1 MSIQCD
7 RQIEAFQL
15 DGNIIEPFVHGSVRK
30 IEEIDHPVVSYGLS
44 SYGYDVRLSPN
55 DFRIYDVSR
64 GGVVD
69 PKHFEGESL
78 RPLPLITYKADA
90 YFVLP
95 PQTYALG
102 VTLERISMPHDL
114 SAIAIGKST
123 YARCGLIM
131 NCTPIEAGWRGHITL
146 EMFNSSN
153 SPLKVY
159 ANEGIVQLL
168 FFRGNRCAVSYAD
181 RAGKYQNQGHEVTVP
196 RI

>member
-1 MSIQCD
+1 MIQCD
-7 RQIEAFQL
+7 RQIRQHAMAG
-15 DGNIIEPFVHGSVRK
+15 DIINPFCASSVRK
-30 IEEIDHPVVSYGLS
+30 TEVTGHPVISYGLS

-55 DFRIYDVSR
+55 DFRIYDTYS

-69 PKHFEGESL
+69 PKRFNIIDL
-78 RPLPLITYKADA
+78 RRMTVNSDKEDSYFLI
-90 YFVLP
+90 P

-102 VTLERISMPHDL
+102 ATLEHISMPSNV

-131 NCTPIEAGWRGHITL
+131 NCTPIESGWRGHITL

-159 ANEGIVQLL
+159 ADEGIVQLL
-168 FFRGNRCAVSYAD
+168 FFEGEQCETTYAD
-181 RAGKYQNQGHEVTVP
+181 RKGKYQDQGPEVTIA